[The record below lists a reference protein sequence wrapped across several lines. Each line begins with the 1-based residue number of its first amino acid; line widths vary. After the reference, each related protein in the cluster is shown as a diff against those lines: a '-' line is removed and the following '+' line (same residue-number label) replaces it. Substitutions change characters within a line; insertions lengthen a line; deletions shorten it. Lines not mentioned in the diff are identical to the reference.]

1 MASISQYDIEN
12 RFGDGGSE
20 GTDYEVTITTDGD
33 VSICTVTDAADSD
46 AVVAVGRALGSEADA
61 SLAARRILGIPDTVV
76 HCLTTTQKDL
86 LSSLDGTQCVDITLN
101 RLDTRQAGEWTAAS
115 AGAAETKVIT
125 VTSYTLLD
133 GDDGKCLHF
142 DNASAITVTLNTG
155 LKTGLRCTMEQVGV
169 GVVQV
174 SANGTTINSLNGDT
188 KTAGQY
194 AIVSLVQTATDVYT
208 FSGETAS

>member
-61 SLAARRILGIPDTVV
+61 SLAARRILGIPDTAV

-101 RLDTRQAGEWTAAS
+101 RLDTRQGGEWS
-115 AGAAETKVIT
+115 GAADTVATKAIT
-125 VTSYTLLD
+125 ATSYTLID
-133 GDDGKCLHF
+133 TDSGLHLTF
-142 DNASAITVTLNTG
+142 DNASAITVTLDTG
-155 LKTGLRCTMEQVGV
+155 LKAGFQCTLEQIGA
-169 GVVQV
+169 GEVQV

-194 AIVSLVQTATDVYT
+194 AVVSLVQTATDVYT
-208 FSGETAS
+208 FSGATAS